1 MGKIISYNDETEI
14 DVYDGDSCNQIRGTD
29 STIFPPFLSNTDK
42 LWAFTP
48 DICRSLGP
56 YFVKKSKTLGIPTA
70 KYTLQFNINKVKYI
84 SSLKAMSIEQS

>member
-1 MGKIISYNDETEI
+1 M

-29 STIFPPFLSNTDK
+29 STIFPPFLSNADK

-56 YFVKKSKTLGIPTA
+56 YYVKKSKTFGIPTA
-70 KYTLQFNINKVKYI
+70 KYTLKFNINKVRCITKR
-84 SSLKAMSIEQS
+84 STRQDW